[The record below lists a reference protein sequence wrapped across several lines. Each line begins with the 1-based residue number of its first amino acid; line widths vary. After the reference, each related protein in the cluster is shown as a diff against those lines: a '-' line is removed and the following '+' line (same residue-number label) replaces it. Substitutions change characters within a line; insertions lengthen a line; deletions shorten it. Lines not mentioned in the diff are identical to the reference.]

1 MPHRSTGGAAPVWLR
16 RLRSSLIGGL
26 LVVFLVG
33 CVSRPAPPGGRA
45 AQPDE
50 PGKLPSP
57 AVTASARVADIVNGM
72 PLRTRIAQRFVIAVP
87 RGFGVDG
94 AVTREYIEMI
104 MTDPP
109 AGMILY
115 PWNYTSR
122 ADVVRIIAKLQRA
135 AAAAGSPPFLIGVDQ
150 EGGRVAAF
158 RFDDILRLPSAAAVA
173 RHNDPVFVESV
184 AYALGVELLGMGV
197 NMNFAPVLDVTERED
212 SSIIGDRAWSGD
224 PDTVAELGRA
234 YLSGLTR
241 AGVIATAKH
250 YPGHGV
256 TAVDSHGRLP
266 VVDLTLEELETSH
279 LVPFRSAVDAGVP
292 AIMTAHLL
300 FPRIDETYA
309 VTVSEFFLRDHL
321 RYDLGFTGVLISD
334 ALSMRAMSDNY
345 PLEVT
350 LERALRYDVD
360 LLLLNAGF
368 DYTAILN
375 EVAMMVSEGR
385 VSGEDIDR
393 GVLRV
398 MNLKEKYRL
407 LSPGS
412 REELR

>member
-135 AAAAGSPPFLIGVDQ
+135 AAAAGSPPFSDRRRS
-150 EGGRVAAF
+150 GGRSGGG
-158 RFDDILRLPSAAAVA
+158 ISLRRHSSPSVCGGSCPPQRSRVRGVRCVRPWGGVA
-173 RHNDPVFVESV
+173 RD
-184 AYALGVELLGMGV
+184 G
-197 NMNFAPVLDVTERED
+197 
-212 SSIIGDRAWSGD
+212 
-224 PDTVAELGRA
+224 
-234 YLSGLTR
+234 
-241 AGVIATAKH
+241 
-250 YPGHGV
+250 
-256 TAVDSHGRLP
+256 
-266 VVDLTLEELETSH
+266 
-279 LVPFRSAVDAGVP
+279 
-292 AIMTAHLL
+292 
-300 FPRIDETYA
+300 
-309 VTVSEFFLRDHL
+309 
-321 RYDLGFTGVLISD
+321 
-334 ALSMRAMSDNY
+334 
-345 PLEVT
+345 
-350 LERALRYDVD
+350 
-360 LLLLNAGF
+360 
-368 DYTAILN
+368 
-375 EVAMMVSEGR
+375 
-385 VSGEDIDR
+385 GEH
-393 GVLRV
+393 
-398 MNLKEKYRL
+398 
-407 LSPGS
+407 
-412 REELR
+412 ELRPRPGRDGTRGLLDYR

>member
-1 MPHRSTGGAAPVWLR
+1 
-16 RLRSSLIGGL
+16 
-26 LVVFLVG
+26 
-33 CVSRPAPPGGRA
+33 
-45 AQPDE
+45 
-50 PGKLPSP
+50 
-57 AVTASARVADIVNGM
+57 
-72 PLRTRIAQRFVIAVP
+72 
-87 RGFGVDG
+87 
-94 AVTREYIEMI
+94 MI